1 MCGWFRAAV
10 ARLLLEPKQSVA
22 IAAKLD
28 RQDLDRDVTSQ
39 ADVPA
44 AIDLSHAA
52 GAEDADNLV
61 GTDTSA

>member
-1 MCGWFRAAV
+1 MLADVVQGEDVRMV
-10 ARLLLEPKQSVA
+10 QSGRRTRLLLEPKQSVA

-44 AIDLSHAA
+44 R
-52 GAEDADNLV
+52 
-61 GTDTSA
+61 